1 MVKIISL
8 RHGLVCFKDFVAM
21 ILFALLFLLL
31 PPNCSLRVCPH
42 TPFAAVLKFFLPLI
56 TSANSCTANSNKS
69 APTRFAA
76 GTTYLHKK
84 GFAVL
89 RVTCASV
96 PNPRPG
102 CRPSPLRNGIL
113 LVL

>member
-1 MVKIISL
+1 MVKRISL
-8 RHGLVCFKDFVAM
+8 RNGLVCFNVFVAN

-56 TSANSCTANSNKS
+56 TSAISGTANSNKS
-69 APTRFAA
+69 VPTRFAA
-76 GTTYLHKK
+76 GTIYLHKK

-89 RVTCASV
+89 RITCASV
-96 PNPRPG
+96 LNPRPG
-102 CRPSPLRNGIL
+102 CRPSLLRNGIL